1 METRDHV
8 PAGAGDGDG
17 DRDDDRDDGLDDESD
32 DGLFDESDEH
42 DERGRRVERGRDE
55 RGRRAGERRRRD
67 TAIFTLGEGTGRKEQ
82 PELHRLLRGIA
93 DEVAPVPRGDFFPQV
108 VKRAAVIRRRRRAM
122 RASSVTA
129 VLAAAVVFG
138 PTVARELG
146 VRGGAAVAAPP
157 SAVVDL
163 ASAYPEAEPSSTAMV
178 PLVAARPANALS
190 WPVRGDALPGD
201 AVNLAVSYLVER
213 GEGAADAGGIVGSG
227 SVSSGGAPSGS
238 PPSGGPTPGDA
249 TSGSPSGADD
259 PAADAATAEAGAAE
273 PDMAATGAAAASVTT
288 LWAGVE
294 DDTTGIVAQREAGDA
309 GINVNG
315 SPQRLVTQDAHK
327 TWLFVMQGWRVGLD
341 RAPSSQ
347 AVLLVGEYTQTGSR
361 TSMTVRSAPVAF
373 AHARPGSG
381 DDKND
386 TDQIAELSVW
396 LPDSGRLLV
405 LGAPQ
410 AKTVL
415 YAKTGGDLIPQ
426 KTVDGVAL
434 FPRTRSLVKGRYAD
448 TVQVRDAKNVAL
460 TPPKAWSAG
469 DFALSGMAWR
479 WDGSEAGWVSVVGVV
494 PAPVVPSGVVP
505 AVTGPAT
512 GGRGKS
518 SPAPSSAPS
527 APPATAPS
535 KAVKVTG
542 PPSAPSTRVPSAFG
556 AVRPGAAGISG
567 TVGFVDTF

>member
-8 PAGAGDGDG
+8 PAGAGDGDDDRD
-17 DRDDDRDDGLDDESD
+17 DRDDDRDDRDAGLDDESD
-32 DGLFDESDEH
+32 DGLFDESDESDQSDQRDAR
-42 DERGRRVERGRDE
+42 DERGRRVERGRE
-55 RGRRAGERRRRD
+55 ARGQRD
-67 TAIFTLGEGTGRKEQ
+67 TAIFTLGEGTGRIEQ
-82 PELHRLLRGIA
+82 PELHRLLQGIA
-93 DEVAPVPRGDFFPQV
+93 DEVVPLPRGDFFPRV
-108 VKRAAVIRRRRRAM
+108 IKRAAVIRRRRRAM
-122 RASSVTA
+122 RASSVAA
-129 VLAAAVVFG
+129 VLAVAVVLG

-163 ASAYPEAEPSSTAMV
+163 ASAYPEAEPSSTEMV

-201 AVNLAVSYLVER
+201 AVDLGVSYLVER
-213 GEGAADAGGIVGSG
+213 GGDVSLGGG
-227 SVSSGGAPSGS
+227 PSGS
-238 PPSGGPTPGDA
+238 P
-249 TSGSPSGADD
+249 TSGSASGADD
-259 PAADAATAEAGAAE
+259 PAADAT
-273 PDMAATGAAAASVTT
+273 TASVTI

-294 DDTTGIVAQREAGDA
+294 DDTTGIVAKQKADGV

-315 SPQRLVTQDAHK
+315 SPERLVAQDAHK
-327 TWLFVMQGWRVGLD
+327 TWLFVMQGWRVGVD
-341 RAPSSQ
+341 GAPTSQ
-347 AVLLVGEYTQTGSR
+347 AVLLVGEYTQAGSR

-381 DDKND
+381 DDKDD

-469 DFALSGMAWR
+469 DFALSGVEWR
-479 WDGSEAGWVSVVGVV
+479 WDSSGPGWVSVVGVAPSGGVGTSGGVAPSDSV
-494 PAPVVPSGVVP
+494 PATPLP
-505 AVTGPAT
+505 AATGPAA
-512 GGRGKS
+512 GERVKS
-518 SPAPSSAPS
+518 SPAP
-527 APPATAPS
+527 TRAPS
-535 KAVKVTG
+535 KPVKVTG
-542 PPSAPSTRVPSAFG
+542 PPSATSTRVPSAFG
-556 AVRPGAAGISG
+556 VGRP
-567 TVGFVDTF
+567 